1 MDKPTKYQT
10 LEGTKIHH
18 LQANFIFEEPILT
31 DLVAD
36 SNFIFK
42 SVQSLKMSGS
52 RSEYL
57 KISRSYRSIVRAYL
71 EKLQEHIGF
80 SGEEDL
86 TKCESLITTFYTI
99 EFLWH
104 LCEILIIDPT
114 STNMVVGQL
123 IEWIR
128 FHYPQSER
136 MAGEF
141 LVSGVD
147 VDSHDQYWATVRGQI
162 MQGQVEVA
170 RALLKLH
177 TAADTVPFQV
187 TEQILKTIPTYSVS
201 FIPFPLNYNGHF
213 DLSHH
218 LFTLADLRWTVCAKV
233 PVAVA
238 VLGHGHG
245 D

>member
-1 MDKPTKYQT
+1 MGFGGSDDLSKY
-10 LEGTKIHH
+10 
-18 LQANFIFEEPILT
+18 
-31 DLVAD
+31 
-36 SNFIFK
+36 
-42 SVQSLKMSGS
+42 
-52 RSEYL
+52 
-57 KISRSYRSIVRAYL
+57 
-71 EKLQEHIGF
+71 
-80 SGEEDL
+80 
-86 TKCESLITTFYTI
+86 ESLITTFYTI

-141 LVSGVD
+141 LVGTGID

-201 FIPFPLNYNGHF
+201 NLIFIGIFFRFFNPI
-213 DLSHH
+213 SS
-218 LFTLADLRWTVCAKV
+218 
-233 PVAVA
+233 
-238 VLGHGHG
+238 
-245 D
+245 

>member
-1 MDKPTKYQT
+1 M
-10 LEGTKIHH
+10 IHH
-18 LQANFIFEEPILT
+18 LQTNFIFEDAILT
-31 DLVAD
+31 ELVAD

-42 SVQSLKMSGS
+42 SVQALKMSGS

-57 KISRSYRSIVRAYL
+57 KMSRSYRSIIRAYL

-80 SGEEDL
+80 SGSDMDPSQY
-86 TKCESLITTFYTI
+86 ESLITTFYTI

-123 IEWIR
+123 IGWIR

-147 VDSHDQYWATVRGQI
+147 VDSHELYWDTVRGQI

-201 FIPFPLNYNGHF
+201 STI
-213 DLSHH
+213 
-218 LFTLADLRWTVCAKV
+218 A
-233 PVAVA
+233 
-238 VLGHGHG
+238 G

>member
-1 MDKPTKYQT
+1 MIIDFQTIRDAKCSQAGLTAKWVRNDKISVTAFQPVLSTSVDKPSKFQSQDDTI
-10 LEGTKIHH
+10 IHH
-18 LQANFIFEEPILT
+18 LKTNFIFADPLLT
-31 DLVAD
+31 ELVAD

-42 SVQSLKMSGS
+42 SVQALKMSGS
-52 RSEYL
+52 RNEYL
-57 KISRSYRSIVRAYL
+57 KMSRSYRSIIRAYL

-80 SGEEDL
+80 SGGEDQS
-86 TKCESLITTFYTI
+86 KYESLVTTFYTI

-123 IEWIR
+123 IGWIR

-141 LVSGVD
+141 LVRSVD
-147 VDSHDQYWATVRGQI
+147 VDTHEQYWETVRGQI

-201 FIPFPLNYNGHF
+201 
-213 DLSHH
+213 DS
-218 LFTLADLRWTVCAKV
+218 
-233 PVAVA
+233 
-238 VLGHGHG
+238 
-245 D
+245 